1 MSVQSKKDR
10 KNIKK
15 LLKLVINRGLDD
27 LYFFE
32 PKEKFMPKRN
42 TQFKVVNSELATIR
56 PSKKLYIEAKNE
68 RQQRYIDLMNDIH
81 THVVVATGPS
91 GTGKTL
97 LAVSKGAEEFNDN
110 HFDKIVITRPAVSVD
125 EEHGYLPG
133 DILEK
138 MDPWMKP
145 ITDILSNYFSKQQLE
160 YLMREEKIEVA
171 PLAYMRGRT
180 FKHCWVIADEMQNAT
195 REQVKMLLTR
205 LGEGSKFILT
215 GDLDQHDNGYEEN
228 GLAHFMDRLVHHGAT
243 DYIKYVEFTSA
254 DIERHPVVREVLEIY
269 QD

>member
-110 HFDKIVITRPAVSVD
+110 HFDKVVITRPAV
-125 EEHGYLPG
+125 
-133 DILEK
+133 
-138 MDPWMKP
+138 
-145 ITDILSNYFSKQQLE
+145 
-160 YLMREEKIEVA
+160 
-171 PLAYMRGRT
+171 
-180 FKHCWVIADEMQNAT
+180 
-195 REQVKMLLTR
+195 
-205 LGEGSKFILT
+205 
-215 GDLDQHDNGYEEN
+215 
-228 GLAHFMDRLVHHGAT
+228 
-243 DYIKYVEFTSA
+243 
-254 DIERHPVVREVLEIY
+254 
-269 QD
+269 